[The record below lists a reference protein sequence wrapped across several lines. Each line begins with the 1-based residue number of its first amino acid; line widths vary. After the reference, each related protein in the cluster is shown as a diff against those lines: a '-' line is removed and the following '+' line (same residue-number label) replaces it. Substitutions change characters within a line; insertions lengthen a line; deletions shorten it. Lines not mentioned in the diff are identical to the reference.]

1 MPLYEYSCRSCSNA
15 FEALVRSSDQPTCP
29 ACGSTDLT
37 RLMSV
42 VSVGGRSD
50 STMEQPLGA
59 CGTCG
64 DPRGPGS
71 CASD

>member
-1 MPLYEYSCRSCSNA
+1 MPLYEYACRACEHT
-15 FEALVRSSDQPTCP
+15 FEMLVRAGDRPTCP
-29 ACGSTDLT
+29 ACGASTLD

-42 VSVGGRSD
+42 VSVGGRAEGD
-50 STMEQPLGA
+50 AAPAPIGA

-71 CASD
+71 CVS

>member
-1 MPLYEYSCRSCSNA
+1 MPLYEYSCRACGKA
-15 FEALVRSSDQPTCP
+15 FEALVRASEQSVCP
-29 ACGSTDLT
+29 ACGSAELT

-42 VSVGGRSD
+42 VSVGGRG
-50 STMEQPLGA
+50 ENAPAPAVGA

-71 CASD
+71 CATG